1 MFYFFKK
8 KNLNKLATGLA
19 ATFAIPFGSRI
30 EKAVGHIIREK
41 PTLYDQK
48 IDAIYNKTLEGN
60 FLEFT
65 LA

>member
-19 ATFAIPFGSRI
+19 ATFAISFGSRI

-41 PTLYDQK
+41 LTLYDQK
-48 IDAIYNKTLEGN
+48 IVKY
-60 FLEFT
+60 FLN
-65 LA
+65 